1 MAGACCGFL
10 LLNRHKAAVFMGDT
24 GSLALGAGL
33 AAMAT
38 AAGMFLP
45 LLLISGVF
53 VAETLSV
60 IAQVRARLATPMIV
74 TCSDGLQGKAG
85 NHGKQYHI
93 VTKLGKPWQRLQF
106 TVFAVG
112 FESST
117 VAYPFALTK
126 CSRC

>member
-10 LLNRHKAAVFMGDT
+10 VLNRHKAAVFMGDT

-45 LLLISGVF
+45 LLLISAVF

-60 IAQVRARLATPMIV
+60 IAQVWF
-74 TCSDGLQGKAG
+74 C
-85 NHGKQYHI
+85 
-93 VTKLGKPWQRLQF
+93 LGCCFWCF
-106 TVFAVG
+106 
-112 FESST
+112 
-117 VAYPFALTK
+117 LTTGG
-126 CSRC
+126 SHRW